1 MKTTVKRRGKISVWI
16 VLLVILG
23 VIAAGLGIT
32 MLAFEPGRREA
43 LNLTISPVDFK
54 NLRNGTYVGE
64 YKGQKD
70 SLRNTKVQVTV
81 EAGAVT
87 DIDVLEG
94 ALAKEKQTVEVRGGL
109 SIQNLFERVMDSQ
122 SLQVDAISGAT
133 ISSKVHLKAVENA
146 LKQAQQNE

>member
-1 MKTTVKRRGKISVWI
+1 MKTTVKRRGKISVWV

-23 VIAAGLGIT
+23 VIAVGLGIT

-109 SIQNLFERVMDSQ
+109 SIQNLFERVIDSQ

-146 LKQAQQNE
+146 LKQAQ